1 MENQEVED
9 GMNRYRFMPSVLKPA
24 TYRGMYIKGLE
35 GIAPSAYVPFV
46 RLVMTAGIFL
56 VGLIFL
62 WNNISQDNGAAFQYN
77 GVAAALL
84 LIALILLLI
93 VFMMSANGGSMLG
106 ATFKYTFDKFA
117 ERARSRKDLTLKN
130 VGIARI
136 SPTTGEITFRNGD
149 IGVVYAVKGMLS
161 TSTLPTAANYI
172 DESRARYYKTRTAT
186 GQEMRITTISVNELN
201 SQRDK
206 LDSIARRAK
215 NGGLDATRAAIA
227 DMQLRYLNALIDD
240 GRQLTME
247 QTVIVRD
254 TDRMQL
260 QKSISEFERN
270 VPSMYD
276 RVRSVTKRDEIIER
290 LGSVVMFGGAK

>member
-9 GMNRYRFMPSVLKPA
+9 GMHRYRFMPSILKPA

-35 GIAPSAYVPFV
+35 GIAPNAYVPFI

-56 VGLIFL
+56 AGLLFI
-62 WNNISQDNGAAFQYN
+62 WNNISKDNGAAFQYN
-77 GVAAALL
+77 GAAGALL
-84 LIALILLLI
+84 LIALILLLV

-117 ERARSRKDLTLKN
+117 ERARSKKDLTLKN
-130 VGIARI
+130 VGIAKI

-149 IGVVYAVKGMLS
+149 MGVVYAVKGMLS
-161 TSTLPTAANYI
+161 TSTLPSAANYV
-172 DESRARYYKTRTAT
+172 DMSRARYYKTRTAT
-186 GQEMRITTISVNELN
+186 GQEQRITTIAVNELN

-206 LDSIARRAK
+206 LESVARRAK

-227 DMQLRYLNALIDD
+227 DMQLRYLNALIDN

-254 TDRMQL
+254 TDRMQM
-260 QKSISEFERN
+260 QKSINEFERN
-270 VPSMYD
+270 APAMYD
-276 RVRSVTKRDEIIER
+276 RVRAVTNRDEIIER
-290 LGSVVMFGGAK
+290 LGAIVMFGGVK

>member
-9 GMNRYRFMPSVLKPA
+9 GMHRYRFMPSILKPA

-35 GIAPSAYVPFV
+35 GIAPNAYVPFI

-56 VGLIFL
+56 AGLLFI
-62 WNNISQDNGAAFQYN
+62 WNNISKDNGAAFQYN
-77 GVAAALL
+77 GAAGALL
-84 LIALILLLI
+84 LIALILLLV

-117 ERARSRKDLTLKN
+117 ERTRSKKDLTLKN
-130 VGIARI
+130 VGIAKI

-149 IGVVYAVKGMLS
+149 MGVVYAVKGMLS
-161 TSTLPTAANYI
+161 TSTLPSAANYV
-172 DESRARYYKTRTAT
+172 DMSRARYYKTRTAT
-186 GQEMRITTISVNELN
+186 GQEQRITTIAVNELN

-206 LDSIARRAK
+206 LESVARRAK

-227 DMQLRYLNALIDD
+227 DMQLRYLNALIDN

-254 TDRMQL
+254 TDRMQM
-260 QKSISEFERN
+260 QKSINEFERN
-270 VPSMYD
+270 APAMYD
-276 RVRSVTKRDEIIER
+276 RVRVVSDRDEIIER
-290 LGSVVMFGGAK
+290 LGAIVMFGGVK

>member
-1 MENQEVED
+1 MENQEVEG
-9 GMNRYRFMPSVLKPA
+9 GMHRYRFMPSILKPA

-35 GIAPSAYVPFV
+35 GIAPNAYVPFI

-56 VGLIFL
+56 AGLLFI
-62 WNNISQDNGAAFQYN
+62 WNNISKDNGAAFQYN
-77 GVAAALL
+77 GAAGALL
-84 LIALILLLI
+84 LIALILLLV

-117 ERARSRKDLTLKN
+117 ERARSKKDLTLKN
-130 VGIARI
+130 VGIAKI

-149 IGVVYAVKGMLS
+149 MGVVYAVKGMLS
-161 TSTLPTAANYI
+161 TSTLPSAANYV
-172 DESRARYYKTRTAT
+172 DMSRARYYKTRTAT
-186 GQEMRITTISVNELN
+186 GQEQRITTIAVNELN

-206 LDSIARRAK
+206 LESVARRAK

-227 DMQLRYLNALIDD
+227 DMQLRYLNALIDN

-247 QTVIVRD
+247 QTVIIRD
-254 TDRMQL
+254 TDRMQM
-260 QKSISEFERN
+260 QKSINEFERN
-270 VPSMYD
+270 APAMYD
-276 RVRSVTKRDEIIER
+276 RVRIVSDRDEIIER

>member
-1 MENQEVED
+1 MENQEIED
-9 GMNRYRFMPSVLKPA
+9 GMNRYRFMPSILKPA

-35 GIAPSAYVPFV
+35 GIAPSAYVPFI

-56 VGLIFL
+56 AGLLFI
-62 WNNISQDNGAAFQYN
+62 WNNISKDNGAAFQYN
-77 GVAAALL
+77 GAAGALL
-84 LIALILLLI
+84 LIALILLLA

-117 ERARSRKDLTLKN
+117 ERARSKKDLTLKN
-130 VGIARI
+130 VGIAKI

-149 IGVVYAVKGMLS
+149 IGVVYAVKGILS
-161 TSTLPTAANYI
+161 TSTLPSAANYV
-172 DESRARYYKTRTAT
+172 DMSRARYYKTRTAT
-186 GQEMRITTISVNELN
+186 GQEQRITTIAVNELN

-206 LDSIARRAK
+206 LESVARRAK

-227 DMQLRYLNALIDD
+227 DMQLRYLNALIDN

-254 TDRMQL
+254 TDRMQM
-260 QKSISEFERN
+260 QKSINEFERN
-270 VPSMYD
+270 APAMYD
-276 RVRSVTKRDEIIER
+276 RVRVVSDRDEIIER
-290 LGSVVMFGGAK
+290 LGAIVMFGGVK

>member
-9 GMNRYRFMPSVLKPA
+9 GMNRYRFMPSILKPA

-35 GIAPSAYVPFV
+35 GIAPSAYVPFI

-56 VGLIFL
+56 AGLLFI
-62 WNNISQDNGAAFQYN
+62 WNNISKDNGAAFQYN
-77 GVAAALL
+77 GAAGALL
-84 LIALILLLI
+84 LIALILLLA

-117 ERARSRKDLTLKN
+117 ERARSKKDLTLKN
-130 VGIARI
+130 VGIAKI

-149 IGVVYAVKGMLS
+149 IGVVYAVKGVLS
-161 TSTLPTAANYI
+161 TSTLPSAANYV
-172 DESRARYYKTRTAT
+172 DMSRARYYKTRTAT
-186 GQEMRITTISVNELN
+186 GQEQRITTIAVNELN

-206 LDSIARRAK
+206 LESVARRAK

-227 DMQLRYLNALIDD
+227 DIQLRYLNALIDN

-254 TDRMQL
+254 TDRMQM
-260 QKSISEFERN
+260 QKSINEFERN
-270 VPSMYD
+270 APAMYD
-276 RVRSVTKRDEIIER
+276 RVRVVSDRDEIIER
-290 LGSVVMFGGAK
+290 LGAIVMFGGVK

>member
-9 GMNRYRFMPSVLKPA
+9 GMNRYRFMPSILKPA

-35 GIAPSAYVPFV
+35 GIAPNAYVPFI

-56 VGLIFL
+56 AGLLFI
-62 WNNISQDNGAAFQYN
+62 WNNISKDNGAAFQYN
-77 GVAAALL
+77 GAAGALL
-84 LIALILLLI
+84 LFALILLLV

-117 ERARSRKDLTLKN
+117 ERARSKKDLTLKN
-130 VGIARI
+130 VGIAKI

-149 IGVVYAVKGMLS
+149 MGVVYAVKGMLS
-161 TSTLPTAANYI
+161 TSTLPSAANYV
-172 DESRARYYKTRTAT
+172 DMSRARYYKTRTAT
-186 GQEMRITTISVNELN
+186 GQEQRITTIAVNELN

-206 LDSIARRAK
+206 LESVARRAK

-227 DMQLRYLNALIDD
+227 DMQLCYLNALIDN

-254 TDRMQL
+254 TDRMQM
-260 QKSISEFERN
+260 QKSINEFERN
-270 VPSMYD
+270 APAMYD
-276 RVRSVTKRDEIIER
+276 RVRVVSDRDEIIER
-290 LGSVVMFGGAK
+290 LGAIVMFGGVK

>member
-9 GMNRYRFMPSVLKPA
+9 GMNRYRFMPSILKPA

-35 GIAPSAYVPFV
+35 GIAPSAYVPFI

-56 VGLIFL
+56 AGLIFL

-93 VFMMSANGGSMLG
+93 VFMISANGGSMLG

-136 SPTTGEITFRNGD
+136 SPTTGEIAFRNGD

-161 TSTLPTAANYI
+161 TSTLPAAANYI

-201 SQRDK
+201 SHRDK
-206 LDSIARRAK
+206 LESIARRAK

-270 VPSMYD
+270 VPTMYD

>member
-9 GMNRYRFMPSVLKPA
+9 GMNRYRFMPSILKPA

-35 GIAPSAYVPFV
+35 GIAPNAYVPFI

-56 VGLIFL
+56 AGLLFI
-62 WNNISQDNGAAFQYN
+62 WNNISKDNGAAFQYN
-77 GVAAALL
+77 GAAGAFL
-84 LIALILLLI
+84 LIALILLLV

-117 ERARSRKDLTLKN
+117 ERARSKKDLTLKN
-130 VGIARI
+130 VGITKI

-149 IGVVYAVKGMLS
+149 MGVVYAVKGMLS
-161 TSTLPTAANYI
+161 TSTLPSAANYV
-172 DESRARYYKTRTAT
+172 DMSRARYYKTRTAT
-186 GQEMRITTISVNELN
+186 GQEQRITTIAVNELN
-201 SQRDK
+201 SQRDN
-206 LDSIARRAK
+206 LESVARRAK

-227 DMQLRYLNALIDD
+227 DMQLRYLNALIDN

-254 TDRMQL
+254 TDRMQM
-260 QKSISEFERN
+260 QKSINEFERN
-270 VPSMYD
+270 APAMYD
-276 RVRSVTKRDEIIER
+276 RVRVVSDRDEIIER
-290 LGSVVMFGGAK
+290 LGAIVMFGGVK

>member
-9 GMNRYRFMPSVLKPA
+9 GMHRYRFMPSILKPA

-35 GIAPSAYVPFV
+35 GIAPSAYVPFI

-56 VGLIFL
+56 AGLIFL

-77 GVAAALL
+77 GIAAALL

-106 ATFKYTFDKFA
+106 ATFKYMFDKFA
-117 ERARSRKDLTLKN
+117 EHARSRKDLTLKN

-161 TSTLPTAANYI
+161 TSTLPAAANYI

-270 VPSMYD
+270 APSMYD
-276 RVRSVTKRDEIIER
+276 RVRNVTKRDEIIER

>member
-9 GMNRYRFMPSVLKPA
+9 GMHRYRFMPSILKPA

-35 GIAPSAYVPFV
+35 GIAPNAYVPFI

-56 VGLIFL
+56 AGLLFI
-62 WNNISQDNGAAFQYN
+62 WNNISKDNGAAFQYN
-77 GVAAALL
+77 GAAGALL
-84 LIALILLLI
+84 LIALILLLV

-130 VGIARI
+130 VGIAKI

-149 IGVVYAVKGMLS
+149 MGVVYAVKGMLS
-161 TSTLPTAANYI
+161 TSTLPSAANYV
-172 DESRARYYKTRTAT
+172 DMSRARYYKTRTAT
-186 GQEMRITTISVNELN
+186 GQEQRITTIAVNELN
-201 SQRDK
+201 SQRDE
-206 LDSIARRAK
+206 LESVARRAK

-227 DMQLRYLNALIDD
+227 DMQLRYLNALIDN

-254 TDRMQL
+254 TDRMQM
-260 QKSISEFERN
+260 QKSINEFERN
-270 VPSMYD
+270 APAMYD
-276 RVRSVTKRDEIIER
+276 RVRVVTNRDEIIER
-290 LGSVVMFGGAK
+290 LGAIVMFGGVK

>member
-9 GMNRYRFMPSVLKPA
+9 GMHRYRFMPSILKPA

-35 GIAPSAYVPFV
+35 GIAPNAYVPFI

-56 VGLIFL
+56 AGLLFI
-62 WNNISQDNGAAFQYN
+62 WNNISKDNGAAFQYN
-77 GVAAALL
+77 GAAGALL
-84 LIALILLLI
+84 LIALILLLV
-93 VFMMSANGGSMLG
+93 VFMMSANGSSMLG

-117 ERARSRKDLTLKN
+117 ERARSKKDLTLKN
-130 VGIARI
+130 VGIAKI

-161 TSTLPTAANYI
+161 TSTLPSAANYV
-172 DESRARYYKTRTAT
+172 DMSRARYYKTRTAT
-186 GQEMRITTISVNELN
+186 GQEQRITTIAVNELN

-206 LDSIARRAK
+206 LESVARRAK

-227 DMQLRYLNALIDD
+227 DMQLRYLNALIDN

-254 TDRMQL
+254 TDRMQM
-260 QKSISEFERN
+260 QKSINEFERN
-270 VPSMYD
+270 APAMYD
-276 RVRSVTKRDEIIER
+276 RVRVVSDRDEIIER
-290 LGSVVMFGGAK
+290 LGAIVMFGGVK

>member
-9 GMNRYRFMPSVLKPA
+9 GMNRYRFMPSILKPA

-35 GIAPSAYVPFV
+35 GIAPNAYVPFI

-56 VGLIFL
+56 AGLLFI
-62 WNNISQDNGAAFQYN
+62 WNNISKDNGAAFQYN
-77 GVAAALL
+77 GAAGALL
-84 LIALILLLI
+84 LIALILLLV

-117 ERARSRKDLTLKN
+117 ERARSKKDLTLKN
-130 VGIARI
+130 VGIAKI

-149 IGVVYAVKGMLS
+149 MGVVYAVKGMLS
-161 TSTLPTAANYI
+161 TSTLPSAANYV
-172 DESRARYYKTRTAT
+172 DMSRARYYKTRTAT
-186 GQEMRITTISVNELN
+186 GQEQRITTIAVNELN

-206 LDSIARRAK
+206 LESVARRAK

-227 DMQLRYLNALIDD
+227 DMQLRYLNALIDN

-254 TDRMQL
+254 TDRMQM
-260 QKSISEFERN
+260 QKSINEFERN
-270 VPSMYD
+270 APAMYD
-276 RVRSVTKRDEIIER
+276 RVRVVSDRDEIIER

>member
-9 GMNRYRFMPSVLKPA
+9 GMNRYRFMPSILKPA

-35 GIAPSAYVPFV
+35 GIAPSAYVPFI
-46 RLVMTAGIFL
+46 RLVMAAGIFL
-56 VGLIFL
+56 AGLIFL

-106 ATFKYTFDKFA
+106 ATFKHTFDKFA

-161 TSTLPTAANYI
+161 TSTLPAAANYI

-201 SQRDK
+201 SQRGK

-276 RVRSVTKRDEIIER
+276 RIRSVTKRDEIIER

>member
-9 GMNRYRFMPSVLKPA
+9 GMHRYHFMPSILKPA

-35 GIAPSAYVPFV
+35 GIAPNAYVPFI

-56 VGLIFL
+56 AGLLFI
-62 WNNISQDNGAAFQYN
+62 WNNISKDNGAAFQYN
-77 GVAAALL
+77 GAAGALL
-84 LIALILLLI
+84 LIALILLLV

-117 ERARSRKDLTLKN
+117 ERARSKKDLTLKN
-130 VGIARI
+130 VGIAKI

-149 IGVVYAVKGMLS
+149 MGVVYAVKGMLS
-161 TSTLPTAANYI
+161 TSTLPSAANYV
-172 DESRARYYKTRTAT
+172 DMSRARYYKTRTAT
-186 GQEMRITTISVNELN
+186 GQEQRITTIAVNELN

-206 LDSIARRAK
+206 LESVARRAK

-227 DMQLRYLNALIDD
+227 DMQLRYLNALIDN

-247 QTVIVRD
+247 QTVIIRD
-254 TDRMQL
+254 TDRMQM
-260 QKSISEFERN
+260 QKSINEFERN
-270 VPSMYD
+270 APAMYD
-276 RVRSVTKRDEIIER
+276 RVRVVSDRDEIIER
-290 LGSVVMFGGAK
+290 LGAIVMFGGVK

>member
-9 GMNRYRFMPSVLKPA
+9 GMNRYRFMPSILKPA

-35 GIAPSAYVPFV
+35 GIAPNAYVPFI

-56 VGLIFL
+56 AGLLFI
-62 WNNISQDNGAAFQYN
+62 WNNISKDNGAAFQYN
-77 GVAAALL
+77 GAAGALL
-84 LIALILLLI
+84 LIALILLLV
-93 VFMMSANGGSMLG
+93 VFMISANGGSMLG

-117 ERARSRKDLTLKN
+117 ERARSKKDLTLKN
-130 VGIARI
+130 VGIAKI

-161 TSTLPTAANYI
+161 TSTLPSAANYV
-172 DESRARYYKTRTAT
+172 DMSRARYYKTRTAT
-186 GQEMRITTISVNELN
+186 GQEQRITTIAVNELN

-206 LDSIARRAK
+206 LESVARRAK

-227 DMQLRYLNALIDD
+227 DMQLRYLNALIDN

-254 TDRMQL
+254 TDRMQM
-260 QKSISEFERN
+260 QKSINEFERN
-270 VPSMYD
+270 APAMYD
-276 RVRSVTKRDEIIER
+276 RVRVVTNRDEIIER
-290 LGSVVMFGGAK
+290 LGAIVMFGGVK

>member
-1 MENQEVED
+1 MENREVED
-9 GMNRYRFMPSVLKPA
+9 GMHRYRFMPSILKPA

-35 GIAPSAYVPFV
+35 GIAPNAYVPFI

-56 VGLIFL
+56 AGLLFI
-62 WNNISQDNGAAFQYN
+62 WNNISKDNGAAFQYN
-77 GVAAALL
+77 GAAGAFL
-84 LIALILLLI
+84 LIALILLLV

-117 ERARSRKDLTLKN
+117 ERARSKKDLTLKN
-130 VGIARI
+130 VGIAKI

-149 IGVVYAVKGMLS
+149 MGVVYAVKGMLS
-161 TSTLPTAANYI
+161 TSTLPSAANYV
-172 DESRARYYKTRTAT
+172 DMSRARYYKTRTAT
-186 GQEMRITTISVNELN
+186 GQEQRITTIAVNELN

-206 LDSIARRAK
+206 LESVARRAK

-227 DMQLRYLNALIDD
+227 DMQLRYLNALIDN

-254 TDRMQL
+254 TDRMQM
-260 QKSISEFERN
+260 QKSINEFERN
-270 VPSMYD
+270 APSMYD
-276 RVRSVTKRDEIIER
+276 RVRVVSDRDEIIER
-290 LGSVVMFGGAK
+290 LGAIVMFGGVK

>member
-9 GMNRYRFMPSVLKPA
+9 GMHRYRFMPSILKPA

-35 GIAPSAYVPFV
+35 GIAPNAYVPFI

-56 VGLIFL
+56 AGLLFI
-62 WNNISQDNGAAFQYN
+62 WNNISKDNGAAFQYN
-77 GVAAALL
+77 GAAGALL
-84 LIALILLLI
+84 LIALILLLV

-106 ATFKYTFDKFA
+106 VTFKYTFDKFA
-117 ERARSRKDLTLKN
+117 ERARSKKDLTLKN
-130 VGIARI
+130 VGIAKI

-161 TSTLPTAANYI
+161 TSTLPSAANYV
-172 DESRARYYKTRTAT
+172 DMSRARYYKTRTAT
-186 GQEMRITTISVNELN
+186 GQEQRITTIAVNELN

-206 LDSIARRAK
+206 LESVARRAK

-227 DMQLRYLNALIDD
+227 DMQLRYLNALIDN

-254 TDRMQL
+254 TDRMQM
-260 QKSISEFERN
+260 QKSINEFERN
-270 VPSMYD
+270 APAMYD
-276 RVRSVTKRDEIIER
+276 RVRVVSDRDEIIER
-290 LGSVVMFGGAK
+290 LGAIVMFGGVK

>member
-9 GMNRYRFMPSVLKPA
+9 GMHRYRFMPSILKPA

-35 GIAPSAYVPFV
+35 GIAPNAYVPFI

-56 VGLIFL
+56 AGLLFI
-62 WNNISQDNGAAFQYN
+62 WNNISKDNGAAFQYN
-77 GVAAALL
+77 GAAGALL
-84 LIALILLLI
+84 LIALILLLV

-117 ERARSRKDLTLKN
+117 ERARSKKDLTLKN
-130 VGIARI
+130 VGIAKI

-149 IGVVYAVKGMLS
+149 MGVVYAVKGMLS
-161 TSTLPTAANYI
+161 TSTLPSAANYV
-172 DESRARYYKTRTAT
+172 DMSRARYYKTRTAT
-186 GQEMRITTISVNELN
+186 GQEQRITTIAVNELN

-206 LDSIARRAK
+206 LESVARRAK

-227 DMQLRYLNALIDD
+227 DMQLRYLNALIDN

-254 TDRMQL
+254 TDRMQM
-260 QKSISEFERN
+260 QKSINEFERN
-270 VPSMYD
+270 APAMYD
-276 RVRSVTKRDEIIER
+276 RVRVVTNRDEIIER

>member
-9 GMNRYRFMPSVLKPA
+9 GMHRYRFMPSILKPA

-35 GIAPSAYVPFV
+35 GIAPNAYVPFI

-56 VGLIFL
+56 AGLLFI
-62 WNNISQDNGAAFQYN
+62 WNNISKDNGAAFQYN
-77 GVAAALL
+77 GAAGALL
-84 LIALILLLI
+84 LIALILLLV
-93 VFMMSANGGSMLG
+93 VFMISANGGSMLG

-117 ERARSRKDLTLKN
+117 ERARSKKDLTLKN
-130 VGIARI
+130 VGITKI

-149 IGVVYAVKGMLS
+149 MGVVYAVKGMLS
-161 TSTLPTAANYI
+161 TSTLPSAANYV
-172 DESRARYYKTRTAT
+172 DMSRARYYKTRTAT
-186 GQEMRITTISVNELN
+186 GQEQRITTIAVNELN

-206 LDSIARRAK
+206 LESVARRAK

-227 DMQLRYLNALIDD
+227 DMQLRYLNALIDN

-254 TDRMQL
+254 TDRMQM
-260 QKSISEFERN
+260 QKSINEFERN
-270 VPSMYD
+270 APAMYD
-276 RVRSVTKRDEIIER
+276 RVRVVSDRDEIIER
-290 LGSVVMFGGAK
+290 LGAIVMFGGVK

>member
-9 GMNRYRFMPSVLKPA
+9 GMDRYRFMPSILKPA

-35 GIAPSAYVPFV
+35 GIAPSAYVPFI
-46 RLVMTAGIFL
+46 RLVMTVGIFL
-56 VGLIFL
+56 AGLIFL

-149 IGVVYAVKGMLS
+149 IGVAYAVKGMLS
-161 TSTLPTAANYI
+161 TSTLPAAANYI

-260 QKSISEFERN
+260 RKSISEFERN
-270 VPSMYD
+270 APSMYD
-276 RVRSVTKRDEIIER
+276 RVRNVTKRDEIIER

>member
-9 GMNRYRFMPSVLKPA
+9 GINRYRFMPSILKPA

-35 GIAPSAYVPFV
+35 EIAPSAYVPFI
-46 RLVMTAGIFL
+46 RLVMAAGIFL
-56 VGLIFL
+56 AGLIFL
-62 WNNISQDNGAAFQYN
+62 WNNISQDNGAVFQYN
-77 GVAAALL
+77 GIAAALL

-161 TSTLPTAANYI
+161 TSTLPAAANYI

>member
-9 GMNRYRFMPSVLKPA
+9 GMHRYRFMPSILKPA

-35 GIAPSAYVPFV
+35 GIAPNAYVPFI

-56 VGLIFL
+56 AGLLFI
-62 WNNISQDNGAAFQYN
+62 WNNISKDNGAAFQYN
-77 GVAAALL
+77 GAAGALL
-84 LIALILLLI
+84 LIALILLLV

-117 ERARSRKDLTLKN
+117 ERARSKKDLTLKN
-130 VGIARI
+130 VGIAKI

-149 IGVVYAVKGMLS
+149 MGVVYAVKGMLS
-161 TSTLPTAANYI
+161 TSTLPSAANYV
-172 DESRARYYKTRTAT
+172 DMSRARYYKTRTAT
-186 GQEMRITTISVNELN
+186 GQEQRITTIAVNELN

-206 LDSIARRAK
+206 LESVARRAK

-227 DMQLRYLNALIDD
+227 DMQLRYLNALIDN

-247 QTVIVRD
+247 QTVIIRD
-254 TDRMQL
+254 TDRMQM
-260 QKSISEFERN
+260 QKSINEFERN
-270 VPSMYD
+270 APAMYD
-276 RVRSVTKRDEIIER
+276 RVRVVSDRDEIIER
-290 LGSVVMFGGAK
+290 LGAIVMFGGAK

>member
-9 GMNRYRFMPSVLKPA
+9 GMNRYRFMPSILKPA

-35 GIAPSAYVPFV
+35 GIAPNAYVPFI

-56 VGLIFL
+56 AGLLFI
-62 WNNISQDNGAAFQYN
+62 WNNISKDNGAAFQYN
-77 GVAAALL
+77 GAAGALL
-84 LIALILLLI
+84 LIALILLLV
-93 VFMMSANGGSMLG
+93 VFMMSANGGSMLV

-117 ERARSRKDLTLKN
+117 ERARSKKDLTLKN
-130 VGIARI
+130 VGIAKI

-161 TSTLPTAANYI
+161 TSTLPAAANYI

-206 LDSIARRAK
+206 LESIARRSK

-290 LGSVVMFGGAK
+290 LGSVVMFGGVK

>member
-9 GMNRYRFMPSVLKPA
+9 GMHRYRFMPSILKPA

-35 GIAPSAYVPFV
+35 GIAPNAYVPFI

-56 VGLIFL
+56 AGLLFI
-62 WNNISQDNGAAFQYN
+62 WNNISKDNGAAFQYN
-77 GVAAALL
+77 GAAGALL
-84 LIALILLLI
+84 LIALILLLV

-117 ERARSRKDLTLKN
+117 ERARSKKDLTLKN
-130 VGIARI
+130 VGIAKI

-161 TSTLPTAANYI
+161 TSTLPSAANYV
-172 DESRARYYKTRTAT
+172 DMSRARYYKTRTAT
-186 GQEMRITTISVNELN
+186 GQEQRITTIAVNELN

-206 LDSIARRAK
+206 LESVARRAK

-227 DMQLRYLNALIDD
+227 DMQLRYLNALIDN

-254 TDRMQL
+254 TDRMQM
-260 QKSISEFERN
+260 QKSINEFERN
-270 VPSMYD
+270 APAMYD
-276 RVRSVTKRDEIIER
+276 RVRVVSDRDEIIER

>member
-9 GMNRYRFMPSVLKPA
+9 GMHRYRFMPSILKPA

-35 GIAPSAYVPFV
+35 GIAPSAYVPFI

-56 VGLIFL
+56 AGLIFL
-62 WNNISQDNGAAFQYN
+62 WNNINQDNGAAFQYN

-130 VGIARI
+130 VGITRI

-161 TSTLPTAANYI
+161 TSTLPAAANYI

>member
-9 GMNRYRFMPSVLKPA
+9 GMHRYRFMPSILKPA

-35 GIAPSAYVPFV
+35 GIAPNAYVPFI

-56 VGLIFL
+56 AGLLFI
-62 WNNISQDNGAAFQYN
+62 WTNISKDNGAAFQYN
-77 GVAAALL
+77 GAAGALL
-84 LIALILLLI
+84 LIALILLLV

-117 ERARSRKDLTLKN
+117 ERARSKKDLTLKN
-130 VGIARI
+130 VGIAKI

-149 IGVVYAVKGMLS
+149 MGVVYAVKGMLS
-161 TSTLPTAANYI
+161 TSTLPSAANYV
-172 DESRARYYKTRTAT
+172 DMSRARYYKTRTAT
-186 GQEMRITTISVNELN
+186 GQEQRITTIAVNELN

-206 LDSIARRAK
+206 LESVARRAK

-227 DMQLRYLNALIDD
+227 DMQLRYLNALIDN

-254 TDRMQL
+254 TDRMQM
-260 QKSISEFERN
+260 QKSINEFERN
-270 VPSMYD
+270 APAMYD
-276 RVRSVTKRDEIIER
+276 RVRVVSDRDEIIER
-290 LGSVVMFGGAK
+290 LGAIVMFGGVK

>member
-9 GMNRYRFMPSVLKPA
+9 GMNRYRFMPSILKPA

-35 GIAPSAYVPFV
+35 GIAPSAYVPFI

-56 VGLIFL
+56 AGLIFL

-77 GVAAALL
+77 GAAAALL

-106 ATFKYTFDKFA
+106 ATFKYTFDKFT

-130 VGIARI
+130 VGIAKI

-161 TSTLPTAANYI
+161 TSTLPAAANYI

-206 LDSIARRAK
+206 LESIARRSK

-254 TDRMQL
+254 ADRMQL

-290 LGSVVMFGGAK
+290 LGSVVMFGGVK

>member
-9 GMNRYRFMPSVLKPA
+9 GMHRYRFMPSILKPA

-35 GIAPSAYVPFV
+35 GIAPSAYVPFI

-56 VGLIFL
+56 AGLLFI
-62 WNNISQDNGAAFQYN
+62 WNNISKDNGAAFQYN
-77 GVAAALL
+77 GAAGALL
-84 LIALILLLI
+84 FIALILLLV

-117 ERARSRKDLTLKN
+117 ERARSKKDLTLKN
-130 VGIARI
+130 VGIAKI

-149 IGVVYAVKGMLS
+149 MGVVYAVKGMLS
-161 TSTLPTAANYI
+161 TSTLPSAANYV
-172 DESRARYYKTRTAT
+172 DMSRARYYKTRTAT
-186 GQEMRITTISVNELN
+186 GQEQRITTIAVNELN

-206 LDSIARRAK
+206 LESVARRAK

-227 DMQLRYLNALIDD
+227 DMQLRYLNALIDN

-247 QTVIVRD
+247 QTVIIRD
-254 TDRMQL
+254 TDRMQM
-260 QKSISEFERN
+260 QKSINEFERN
-270 VPSMYD
+270 APAMYD
-276 RVRSVTKRDEIIER
+276 RVRVVSDRDEIIER
-290 LGSVVMFGGAK
+290 LGAIVMFGGVK

>member
-9 GMNRYRFMPSVLKPA
+9 GMHRYRFMPSILKPA

-35 GIAPSAYVPFV
+35 GIAPNAYVPFI

-56 VGLIFL
+56 AGLLFI
-62 WNNISQDNGAAFQYN
+62 WNNISKDNGAAFQYN
-77 GVAAALL
+77 GAAGALL
-84 LIALILLLI
+84 LSALILLLV

-117 ERARSRKDLTLKN
+117 ERARSKKDLTLKN
-130 VGIARI
+130 VGIAKI

-149 IGVVYAVKGMLS
+149 MGVVYAVKGMLS
-161 TSTLPTAANYI
+161 TSTLPSAANYV
-172 DESRARYYKTRTAT
+172 DMSRARYYKMRTAT
-186 GQEMRITTISVNELN
+186 GQEQRITTIAVNELN

-206 LDSIARRAK
+206 LESVARRAK

-227 DMQLRYLNALIDD
+227 DMQLRYLNALIDN

-247 QTVIVRD
+247 QTVIIRD
-254 TDRMQL
+254 TDRMQM
-260 QKSISEFERN
+260 QKSINEFERN
-270 VPSMYD
+270 APAMYD
-276 RVRSVTKRDEIIER
+276 RVRVVSDRDEIIER
-290 LGSVVMFGGAK
+290 LGAIVMFGGVK

>member
-9 GMNRYRFMPSVLKPA
+9 GMHRYRFMPSILKPA

-35 GIAPSAYVPFV
+35 GIAPNAYVPFI

-56 VGLIFL
+56 AGLLFI
-62 WNNISQDNGAAFQYN
+62 WNNISKDNGAAFQYN
-77 GVAAALL
+77 GAAGAFL
-84 LIALILLLI
+84 LIALILLLV

-117 ERARSRKDLTLKN
+117 ERARSKKDLTLKN
-130 VGIARI
+130 VGIAKI

-161 TSTLPTAANYI
+161 TSTLPSAANYV
-172 DESRARYYKTRTAT
+172 DMSRARYYKTRTTT
-186 GQEMRITTISVNELN
+186 GQEQRITTIAVNELN

-206 LDSIARRAK
+206 LESVARRAK

-227 DMQLRYLNALIDD
+227 DMQLRYLNALIDN

-254 TDRMQL
+254 TDRMQM
-260 QKSISEFERN
+260 QKSINEFERN
-270 VPSMYD
+270 APAMYD
-276 RVRSVTKRDEIIER
+276 RVRVVTNRDEIIER
-290 LGSVVMFGGAK
+290 LGAIVMFGGVK

>member
-9 GMNRYRFMPSVLKPA
+9 GMHRYRFMPSILKPA

-35 GIAPSAYVPFV
+35 GIAPNAYVPFI

-56 VGLIFL
+56 AGLLFI
-62 WNNISQDNGAAFQYN
+62 WNNISKDNGAAFQYN
-77 GVAAALL
+77 GAAGALL
-84 LIALILLLI
+84 LIALILLLV

-106 ATFKYTFDKFA
+106 ATFKYMFDKFA
-117 ERARSRKDLTLKN
+117 ERARSKKDLTLKN
-130 VGIARI
+130 VGIAKI

-161 TSTLPTAANYI
+161 TSTLPSAANYV
-172 DESRARYYKTRTAT
+172 DMSRARYYKTRTAT
-186 GQEMRITTISVNELN
+186 GQEQRITTIAVNELN

-206 LDSIARRAK
+206 LESVARRAK

-227 DMQLRYLNALIDD
+227 DMQLRYLNALIDN

-254 TDRMQL
+254 TDRMQM
-260 QKSISEFERN
+260 QKSINEFERN
-270 VPSMYD
+270 APAMYD
-276 RVRSVTKRDEIIER
+276 RVRVVSDRDEIIER
-290 LGSVVMFGGAK
+290 LGAIVMFGGVK

>member
-9 GMNRYRFMPSVLKPA
+9 GMNRYRFMPSILKPA

-35 GIAPSAYVPFV
+35 GIAPNAYVPFI

-56 VGLIFL
+56 AGLLFI
-62 WNNISQDNGAAFQYN
+62 WNNISKDNGAAFQYN
-77 GVAAALL
+77 GAAGALL
-84 LIALILLLI
+84 LIALILLLV

-117 ERARSRKDLTLKN
+117 ERARSKKDLTLKN
-130 VGIARI
+130 VGIAKI

-149 IGVVYAVKGMLS
+149 MGVVYAVKGMLS
-161 TSTLPTAANYI
+161 TSTLPSAANYV
-172 DESRARYYKTRTAT
+172 DMSRARYYKTRTAT
-186 GQEMRITTISVNELN
+186 SQEQRITTIAVNELN

-206 LDSIARRAK
+206 LESVARRAK

-227 DMQLRYLNALIDD
+227 DMQLRYLNALIDN

-247 QTVIVRD
+247 QTVIIRD
-254 TDRMQL
+254 TDRMQM
-260 QKSISEFERN
+260 QKSINEFERN
-270 VPSMYD
+270 APAMYD
-276 RVRSVTKRDEIIER
+276 RVRVVSDRDEIIER
-290 LGSVVMFGGAK
+290 LGAIVMFGGVK

>member
-9 GMNRYRFMPSVLKPA
+9 GMNRYRFMPSILKPA

-35 GIAPSAYVPFV
+35 GIAPNAYVPFI

-56 VGLIFL
+56 AGLLFI
-62 WNNISQDNGAAFQYN
+62 WNNISKDNGAAFQYN
-77 GVAAALL
+77 GAAGALL
-84 LIALILLLI
+84 LIALILLLV

-117 ERARSRKDLTLKN
+117 ERARSKKDLTLKN
-130 VGIARI
+130 VGIAKI

-161 TSTLPTAANYI
+161 TSTLPSAANYV
-172 DESRARYYKTRTAT
+172 DMSRARYYKTRTAT
-186 GQEMRITTISVNELN
+186 GQEQRITTIAVNELN

-206 LDSIARRAK
+206 LESVARRAK

-227 DMQLRYLNALIDD
+227 DMQLRYLNALIDN

-254 TDRMQL
+254 TDRMQM
-260 QKSISEFERN
+260 QKSINEFERN
-270 VPSMYD
+270 APTMYD
-276 RVRSVTKRDEIIER
+276 RVRVVSDRDEIIER

>member
-9 GMNRYRFMPSVLKPA
+9 GMHRYRFMPSILKPA

-35 GIAPSAYVPFV
+35 GIAPNAYVPFI
-46 RLVMTAGIFL
+46 RLVMTAGIL
-56 VGLIFL
+56 LAGLLFI
-62 WNNISQDNGAAFQYN
+62 WNNISKDNGAAFQYN
-77 GVAAALL
+77 GAAGALL
-84 LIALILLLI
+84 LIALILLLV

-117 ERARSRKDLTLKN
+117 ERARSKKDLTLKN
-130 VGIARI
+130 VGIAKI

-161 TSTLPTAANYI
+161 TSTLPSAANYI
-172 DESRARYYKTRTAT
+172 DTSRARYYKTRTAT
-186 GQEMRITTISVNELN
+186 GQEQRITTIAVNELN

-206 LDSIARRAK
+206 LESVARRAK

-227 DMQLRYLNALIDD
+227 DMQLCYLNALIDN

-254 TDRMQL
+254 TDRMQM
-260 QKSISEFERN
+260 QKSINEFGRN
-270 VPSMYD
+270 APAMYD
-276 RVRSVTKRDEIIER
+276 RVRVVSDRDEIIER
-290 LGSVVMFGGAK
+290 LGAIVMFGGVK

>member
-9 GMNRYRFMPSVLKPA
+9 GMNRYRFMPSILKPA
-24 TYRGMYIKGLE
+24 THRGMYIKGLE
-35 GIAPSAYVPFV
+35 GIAPSAYVPFI

-56 VGLIFL
+56 AGLIFL

-161 TSTLPTAANYI
+161 TSTLPAAANYI